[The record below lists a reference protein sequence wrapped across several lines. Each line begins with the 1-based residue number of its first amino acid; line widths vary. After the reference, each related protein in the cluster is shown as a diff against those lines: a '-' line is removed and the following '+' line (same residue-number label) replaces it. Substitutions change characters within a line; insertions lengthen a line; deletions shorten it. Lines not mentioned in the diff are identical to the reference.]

1 MILPS
6 LIPIAGVLIVGFAL
20 GAEALGGLLIG
31 SIISKLFVAIS
42 MTSGGAHGIMPRNI
56 LNRVILAEKVPR
68 PIKRR
73 LPATRSETRTKTPPA
88 RRLIL

>member
-31 SIISKLFVAIS
+31 SIISGAFVAIS
-42 MTSGGAHGIMPRNI
+42 MTSEARHGDNAKKYIESGNLGGKGSEAHKAPEIRRHGR
-56 LNRVILAEKVPR
+56 R
-68 PIKRR
+68 PVQRHRR
-73 LPATRSETRTKTPPA
+73 PGD
-88 RRLIL
+88 